1 VKQSGGAIAVESAP
15 GAGTTFRIWL
25 PCRPAGEDAARLA
38 LAAQPR
44 VTRETLLLV
53 EDSQPVRDLAARV
66 LRRRGYTVLEAEDGV
81 AALRVHRSFQ
91 NRIDLLVT
99 DLVMPGMSG
108 YEVAE
113 RLRQLRPDLP
123 VLFMSGFTEAE
134 AELDGVRDGDQPVLK
149 KPFAPADLAAM
160 VRETLD
166 REQVTAR

>member
-1 VKQSGGAIAVESAP
+1 
-15 GAGTTFRIWL
+15 
-25 PCRPAGEDAARLA
+25 
-38 LAAQPR
+38 
-44 VTRETLLLV
+44 
-53 EDSQPVRDLAARV
+53 
-66 LRRRGYTVLEAEDGV
+66 
-81 AALRVHRSFQ
+81 VHRSFQ

-166 REQVTAR
+166 REQVVAR